1 VTALNTVA
9 TATRSARARVAGHW
23 QVSLLTGLLFVVYS
37 VYGLTRQATYLTA
50 GYDLGIFDQ
59 AVRNYARF
67 RAPEVPLKGAHYNI
81 LADHFH
87 PIIALAAPLY
97 WIWNSPSVL
106 LVVQMALI
114 AASVPVVYS
123 FALRRM
129 SRGGALVVAGAYGLS
144 WAIQAMVDFDFHEVA
159 WGLPI
164 LAVAI
169 DALDRRDDRTLLISA
184 GLLMLVR
191 EDMGA
196 VLVMM
201 GLLRLAYRPRRTGYL
216 LIGGGIAGYLLV
228 TSLVIPAFA
237 PNGQFAYWT
246 FDALGPDLPHALLTI
261 VAHPVH
267 TVRLLFTPWIKA
279 ETLAYFFIPLALLPL
294 RSRYSLIALPL
305 LAERFFNSRDHL
317 WTTHFHYNALPWL
330 VLVLAMVDGG
340 ARLGIW
346 NRPRLNRL
354 MLAWLVIVPIYL
366 STVANITAPVV
377 RRMLIGSAWRM
388 DAHLRAQQAAVRHVP
403 HDVCVSV
410 DDRLATQL
418 TSTNRVTL
426 PGIPTPR
433 TDYLVLDMG
442 QKEVGYLLPTP
453 QQVLAESRA
462 AGFVQVFSQG
472 NLLVLRSP
480 DYTGPSSLCRP

>member
-1 VTALNTVA
+1 MTTLTAV
-9 TATRSARARVAGHW
+9 TRSARARVAGHW
-23 QVSLLTGLLFVVYS
+23 QVSLLTGLLFA
-37 VYGLTRQATYLTA
+37 VYGGYGLIRHATYLTA

-67 RAPEVPLKGAHYNI
+67 RAPHVPLKGTDYNI

-97 WIWNSPSVL
+97 WIWNSPCVL
-106 LVVQMALI
+106 LLLQMALI

-129 SRGGALVVAGAYGLS
+129 PRGGALVVAGAYGLG

-164 LAVAI
+164 LAVAV

-184 GLLMLVR
+184 GLLLLVR

-196 VLVMM
+196 VLVMI

-228 TSLVIPAFA
+228 TGLIIPAFA

-261 VAHPVH
+261 LAHPLH
-267 TVRLLFTPWIKA
+267 TVRLFFTPAIKA
-279 ETLAYFFIPLALLPL
+279 ETLAYFFLPLALLPL
-294 RSRYSLIALPL
+294 RSRYCLIAVPL
-305 LAERFFNSRDHL
+305 LAERFFNSRDHV

-340 ARLGIW
+340 ARLGVW
-346 NRPRLNRL
+346 NRPRLNRV
-354 MLAWLVIVPIYL
+354 MLAWLVIVPVYL
-366 STVANITAPVV
+366 CTVPTITAPAI
-377 RRMLIGSAWRM
+377 RRMLTGSAWRM
-388 DAHLRAQQAAVRHVP
+388 DAHLRDQQAAVRQVP
-403 HDVCVSV
+403 ADVCVSV
-410 DDRLATQL
+410 DDRLATHL

-433 TDYLVLDMG
+433 TDFVVLDMG
-442 QKEVGYLLPTP
+442 QAQVGYPLDSP
-453 QQVLAESRA
+453 QQVLADSRA

-472 NLLVLRSP
+472 DLLVLRSP
-480 DYTGPSSLCRP
+480 GYTGPSDLCRP